1 MDKPNIGDKVYVW
14 EDFEIG
20 HAVIETSVADVMTDI
35 SGRGANARVSQTYR
49 VGCDLYW
56 RSEFELDKE
65 VNGLIEKSLQY
76 LETDLKTMTKEMNI
90 HLDAIEELNKATK
103 ENRELVRK
111 IRTLRIVK

>member
-20 HAVIETSVADVMTDI
+20 YAVIETSVADVMTDI
-35 SGRGANARVSQTYR
+35 SGRGANAYR
-49 VGCDLYW
+49 VGCDQYW
-56 RSEFELDKE
+56 RSESELDKDL
-65 VNGLIEKSLQY
+65 NGLIEKSLQY
-76 LETDLKTMTKEMNI
+76 LETDLKVTTKEMNE

-103 ENRELVRK
+103 ENRELVKK